1 MSRTQAF
8 AQVVCLLLTCASA
21 TLRAAE
27 NWPQI
32 HGPRGD
38 GHSDSKGLPHTWSE
52 SKNVKWKT
60 AIHDKG
66 WSSPVIWGNQV
77 WLTTATDKGEQSF
90 VLCLDKETG
99 KIIHDL
105 KLFDNENV
113 DDIRKYNTYA
123 SPTCAIEEGR
133 VYVHFGSYGTAC
145 LDTRTAKTLW
155 TRRDLPCNH
164 FRGPGSSPFL
174 FENLVIIHFDGHD
187 YQYAVALNKQTGKTV
202 WKKDRD
208 VDYGTKDGD
217 TMKAYCTPIV
227 IEVGG
232 QKQLISPTSKAAL
245 ALDPSTG
252 EEIWRIRYPGFSV
265 AARPLY
271 SPTLGLLFINTGFG
285 KGEIHTVKP
294 DGRGDLTDA
303 VVWRNKRSMPSKPS
317 SLLIG
322 DLLFQVDDTG
332 TATCLEAKTG
342 EEVWMKRLAGQYSSS
357 PLFAEGKIYFFNNE
371 GMTTVIEAGKS
382 FKLLAE
388 NKLDEGFMASPAA
401 SGKALYLRTKTHL
414 YRLEE

>member
-1 MSRTQAF
+1 MSRTRAVSL
-8 AQVVCLLLTCASA
+8 VVGLLLSCGSA
-21 TLRAAE
+21 ALRAGE

-38 GHSDSKGLPHTWSE
+38 GHSDSTGLPLTWSE

-77 WLTTATDKGEQSF
+77 WLTTATDKGEHSF
-90 VLCLDKETG
+90 VLCLDKTTG
-99 KIIHDL
+99 KVIHDL

-123 SPTCAIEEGR
+123 SPTCAIEDGR

-145 LDTRTAKTLW
+145 LDTRTAKVLW

-174 FENLVIIHFDGHD
+174 FGNMVYIHYDGFDH
-187 YQYAVALNKQTGKTV
+187 QYIVALDKQTGKTV

-208 VDYGTKDGD
+208 VDYGTDNGD
-217 TMKAYCTPIV
+217 IMKAYCTPIV

-232 QKQLISPTSKAAL
+232 KKQLISATSKAAL

-252 EEIWRIRYPGFSV
+252 EEFWRIRYPGFSV

-271 SPTLGLLFINTGFG
+271 SPALGLLFINTGFG

-294 DGRGDLTDA
+294 DGRGDLTDS

-332 TATCLEAKTG
+332 VPTCLEAKTG
-342 EEVWMKRLAGQYSSS
+342 EVVWTGRLDGSYSSS
-357 PLFAEGKIYFFNNE
+357 PLFADGKIYFFNHD
-371 GMTTVIEAGKS
+371 GLTSVIEAGRT
-382 FKLLAE
+382 FKLLAT
-388 NKLDEGFMASPAA
+388 NKLDEGFMASPAV
-401 SGKALYLRTKTHL
+401 SGKALFLRTKTHL